1 MRQQL
6 RRGRDL
12 SDQDETDPVE
22 VLSNCTNCLWGTG
35 LFTFPSLYS
44 LSFPRSNLSAVSWL
58 TRGRWPRAAAIAKIS
73 RKVFR
78 GFFV

>member
-1 MRQQL
+1 MRGQL

-22 VLSNCTNCLWGTG
+22 ALGNCTNCLWGAG
-35 LFTFPSLYS
+35 
-44 LSFPRSNLSAVSWL
+44 VSMFLPWIASVS
-58 TRGRWPRAAAIAKIS
+58 RGRWPRAAAIANMS

-78 GFFV
+78 SCFV